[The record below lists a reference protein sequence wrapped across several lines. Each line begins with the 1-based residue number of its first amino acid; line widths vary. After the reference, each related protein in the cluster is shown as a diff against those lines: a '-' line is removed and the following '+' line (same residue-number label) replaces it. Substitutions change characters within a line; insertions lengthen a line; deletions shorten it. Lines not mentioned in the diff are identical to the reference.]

1 MVDQS
6 SPSNLTLHK
15 IIAIVKNNTQ
25 LFEIV
30 LIPCCILGTLYEL
43 TPLACTLTIL
53 SFVTWANS
61 KNWKLKLLDVA
72 QP

>member
-6 SPSNLTLHK
+6 SPSNLTSHK
-15 IIAIVKNNTQ
+15 IIAIVKNNSQ

-30 LIPCCILGTLYEL
+30 LIPCCILGTSYEL
-43 TPLACTLTIL
+43 TALALPQIL

-61 KNWKLKLLDVA
+61 KI
-72 QP
+72 